1 MLIAPET
8 ITANP
13 VKIKMELLP
22 VETNIATTTPTNNV
36 KVEINPSFNTKITLR
51 ILPPP
56 TICSSCLELN

>member
-13 VKIKMELLP
+13 VKITMELLP

-36 KVEINPSFNTKITLR
+36 KVEINPSFNT
-51 ILPPP
+51 
-56 TICSSCLELN
+56 